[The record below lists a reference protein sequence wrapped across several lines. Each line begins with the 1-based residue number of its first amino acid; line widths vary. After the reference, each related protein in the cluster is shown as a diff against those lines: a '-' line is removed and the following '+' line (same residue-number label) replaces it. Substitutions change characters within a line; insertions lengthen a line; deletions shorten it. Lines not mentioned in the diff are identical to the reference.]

1 MQQAATLD
9 GQVQKRSQRGVGTE
23 EAEEER
29 RRGTGGAHDK
39 YFRSPSV
46 ELWCAGQVLPRPG
59 SGSSFHSGREGGQ
72 LQLLFQVV
80 AAPPPHSERLTSGS
94 GYVYE
99 LQHSTVISEV
109 LPEASAHRGGSVAPG
124 RTPLLRWLR
133 SRTLSPSRHA
143 VSHVAH
149 GWSQEPIRTRFCTS
163 IWVLVFQ
170 GPHCFPRLHRPR
182 TTHHRL
188 CAGSKPT
195 ITPSATTQ
203 PASLHSRHRTEQHA
217 TGCSPR
223 PWPVR
228 IARETAASRPALA
241 WRLAARQLGLC
252 ELDAMHLRGACDN
265 RTIATDTEDTM
276 RPTQIASS
284 MHQAT
289 GTLSGGVA
297 VAAMPFWPATQEGAG
312 PQRTAPIDMLLQS
325 RPVFF
330 DNDEQ
335 VGTRRHFA
343 RATKDACPPKPSKR
357 GRPAPR
363 RLSAGCERALGDRLM
378 RCRCRRTHHTRPV

>member
-124 RTPLLRWLR
+124 RTPLLRQIPEVASLTH
-133 SRTLSPSRHA
+133 TLSISPCRFTRCARLVPGTDPNPLLYFHLGSRLPGA
-143 VSHVAH
+143 ALLP
-149 GWSQEPIRTRFCTS
+149 Q
-163 IWVLVFQ
+163 
-170 GPHCFPRLHRPR
+170 
-182 TTHHRL
+182 
-188 CAGSKPT
+188 
-195 ITPSATTQ
+195 TPSSPHDTPPTLCRQQAHHHAFSYNATCI
-203 PASLHSRHRTEQHA
+203 P
-217 TGCSPR
+217 PF
-223 PWPVR
+223 
-228 IARETAASRPALA
+228 
-241 WRLAARQLGLC
+241 
-252 ELDAMHLRGACDN
+252 
-265 RTIATDTEDTM
+265 
-276 RPTQIASS
+276 PT
-284 MHQAT
+284 
-289 GTLSGGVA
+289 
-297 VAAMPFWPATQEGAG
+297 P
-312 PQRTAPIDMLLQS
+312 
-325 RPVFF
+325 
-330 DNDEQ
+330 N
-335 VGTRRHFA
+335 
-343 RATKDACPPKPSKR
+343 RATRHWLFPETMASTNSQ
-357 GRPAPR
+357 GNR
-363 RLSAGCERALGDRLM
+363 RL
-378 RCRCRRTHHTRPV
+378 

>member
-1 MQQAATLD
+1 M
-9 GQVQKRSQRGVGTE
+9 GQSRLVARRYGGRS
-23 EAEEER
+23 
-29 RRGTGGAHDK
+29 
-39 YFRSPSV
+39 
-46 ELWCAGQVLPRPG
+46 
-59 SGSSFHSGREGGQ
+59 
-72 LQLLFQVV
+72 
-80 AAPPPHSERLTSGS
+80 
-94 GYVYE
+94 
-99 LQHSTVISEV
+99 
-109 LPEASAHRGGSVAPG
+109 
-124 RTPLLRWLR
+124 LRWLR

-149 GWSQEPIRTRFCTS
+149 GWSQEPIRTRPWNS

-182 TTHHRL
+182 TAHHRF
-188 CAGSKPT
+188 CAGGKPT
-195 ITPSATTQ
+195 ITPSAATQ

-228 IARETAASRPALA
+228 IARETAASRPALS

-276 RPTQIASS
+276 RPIQIASS
-284 MHQAT
+284 THQAT

-330 DNDEQ
+330 DKTNKWER
-335 VGTRRHFA
+335 G
-343 RATKDACPPKPSKR
+343 ATLPAQPKMPAHPSHPNEAVLHHDGCRQDASGPSET
-357 GRPAPR
+357 G
-363 RLSAGCERALGDRLM
+363 
-378 RCRCRRTHHTRPV
+378 